1 MKFYFDCF
9 KKSLH
14 LFLIVLLCLTIE
26 VALEMSLPFL
36 MAHLLDNGVKA
47 QNFDVVVKTS
57 LLMIVFALLAVVLGI
72 ISMKISAIITNDFSY
87 EVRRRVFHRIQEFS
101 FKNID
106 HFEVPSLVTRLTSD
120 VNVIRMAVLMLIR
133 AGIKAPLMML
143 AGAVFMFILNVKLA
157 ALVLLIGVVLCVL
170 IVFIIFKATPQF
182 GKTQGKYDKVN
193 EVVEENTEAIRVV
206 KSFVRENLESE
217 KFAVRNNDLCK
228 TASVAYKI
236 ANINIPLILLAAN
249 LCNVLILALGGIDVA
264 KGSSFTTGQLS
275 SFINFSTTVM
285 MSFNMVSGLIM
296 NLARASA
303 SKNRIDMI
311 LNEEIDIPYDHKVK
325 TIDFDPNYVKDGS
338 VEFKSTTFSY
348 VNDEEKLAVGPVD
361 LKVKSGEIVGIIGG
375 TGAGKTTLISL
386 IPRLYDCLGGEV
398 LVGGKN
404 VKDYDLL
411 SLRDSI
417 GVVTQKNVL
426 FSGTI
431 RDNIKWG
438 KPDASDEEIEEAL
451 RVVQARDF
459 VFNFK
464 DGLDTKISQGG
475 NSVSGGQKQRL
486 SIARA
491 IIKNPKILILD
502 DSTSAVDVHTE
513 SKIKEAFYK
522 ELKGTTIFIIAQRI
536 SSIEDADKI
545 LVLDN
550 GKVESIGRHGDL
562 VKTSKVYQEI
572 YETQKKGVLD

>member
-57 LLMIVFALLAVVLGI
+57 LLMIGFALLAVVLGI

-303 SKNRIDMI
+303 SKTRIDMI

-325 TIDFDPNYVKDGS
+325 TIDFDPDYVKDGS

>member
-57 LLMIVFALLAVVLGI
+57 LLMIGFALLAVVLGI

-303 SKNRIDMI
+303 SKTRIDMI

>member
-57 LLMIVFALLAVVLGI
+57 LLMIGFALLAVVLGI

-303 SKNRIDMI
+303 SKTRIDMI

-325 TIDFDPNYVKDGS
+325 RADFDPDYVKDGS

>member
-57 LLMIVFALLAVVLGI
+57 LLMIGFALLAVVLGI

-106 HFEVPSLVTRLTSD
+106 HFEVPSLVTRLTND

-303 SKNRIDMI
+303 SKTRIDMI

-325 TIDFDPNYVKDGS
+325 TGDFDPDYVKDGS

-550 GKVESIGRHGDL
+550 GKVESIGRHADL

>member
-57 LLMIVFALLAVVLGI
+57 LLMIGFALLAVVLGI

-106 HFEVPSLVTRLTSD
+106 HFEVPSLVTRLTND

-303 SKNRIDMI
+303 SKTRIDMI

-325 TIDFDPNYVKDGS
+325 TSDFDPDYVKDGS

-550 GKVESIGRHGDL
+550 GKVESIGRHADL